1 MTVKVVTDSV
11 SDISP
16 AIASELGIT
25 VVPLNVVFGNEIYR
39 DGIDLTTD
47 DFYRKLEQSQALPT
61 TSTPPL
67 QTFIELYDRLAGEAD
82 EILVITISRK
92 LSATGEAALKAVES
106 MEKKCRVEILD
117 SQLAMMAEGLL
128 VIAAAKA
135 ARTGANLD
143 EIMKLCER
151 NISRIEMRLAFDT
164 LEYLKRGGR
173 IGKAK
178 ALMGSMLKVNPIIG
192 LKDGE
197 TFPFKNERSRAKAVD
212 YLYNFVTGYS
222 QIDELAVED
231 ATTPDETDALVER
244 LSAKCPKE
252 RIYRSKVSPVIGTNV
267 GPHVIGVSVLGERYD
282 DITQ

>member
-1 MTVKVVTDSV
+1 MTVKIVTDSV

-16 AIASELGIT
+16 AIANELGIT
-25 VVPLNVVFGNEIYR
+25 VVPLNVVFGPEIYR
-39 DGIDLTTD
+39 DGVDLTTNE
-47 DFYRKLEQSQALPT
+47 FYRKLERSQTLPT

-67 QTFIELYDRLAGEAD
+67 QTFIELYDRLAEEAD

-106 MEKKCRVEILD
+106 MEKKCRVEVIP
-117 SQLAMMAEGLL
+117 SQWAMMAEGLI

-143 EIMKLCER
+143 EVVKLTER
-151 NISRIEMRLAFDT
+151 NMSRVEMRLAFDT

-173 IGKAK
+173 IGKAR
-178 ALMGSMLKVNPIIG
+178 ALLGSMLGINPILGI
-192 LKDGE
+192 KDGE
-197 TFPFKNERSRAKAVD
+197 VFPFGRERSRAKAID
-212 YLYNFVTGYS
+212 RLYKFVTGYS

-231 ATTPDETDALVER
+231 ATTPDEADELAER
-244 LSAKCPKE
+244 LGAKFPKE

-267 GPHVIGVSVLGERYD
+267 GPHVIGVAVLGER
-282 DITQ
+282 